1 MKVKEK
7 FLCCDGGGPV
17 GAGCYHDHCTGPS
30 KQDMNKEQFERE
42 YLGKFEPDNSYQGIY
57 NRIRFVSKEEIA
69 DEIAGHLEAQYFL
82 EERVNNLLVE
92 CESRLKQISYQQD
105 QINTLVDHIENLKKA
120 SQDYCMCGMRV
131 NSHGVA
137 ENHSPLSEFDWYIKE
152 HNL

>member
-7 FLCCDGGGPV
+7 LICCDGSPLTP
-17 GAGCYHDHCTGPS
+17 GCYCSRYCEGPS
-30 KQDMNKEQFERE
+30 KQDMNREQFERE
-42 YLGKFEPDNSYQGIY
+42 YMGEFKPDNSYQGIY
-57 NRIRFVSKEEIA
+57 KRIRFASKEEIA
-69 DEIAGHLEAQYFL
+69 DEISNHLEAQYFL
-82 EERVNNLLVE
+82 EERVNNLKVE

-137 ENHSPLSEFDWYIKE
+137 ENHSPLSEFDWYVKE